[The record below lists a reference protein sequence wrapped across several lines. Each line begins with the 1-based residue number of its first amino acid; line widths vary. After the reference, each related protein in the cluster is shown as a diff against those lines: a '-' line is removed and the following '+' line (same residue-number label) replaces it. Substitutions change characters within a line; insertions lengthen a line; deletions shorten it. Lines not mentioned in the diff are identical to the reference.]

1 MSKQF
6 VRELPQKPIFG
17 PETPKLDPPL
27 PTQIRVWRSV
37 AKAFTW
43 RALGTMDTLVLS
55 YVLIKFLDPL
65 LDIPV
70 GSAQALTAA
79 SYIAITEIATKTIF
93 YFLHERL
100 WSLVRWGSTAGPKAN
115 RDSLGRS
122 TMKMGSWRLLASL
135 DTFILAWFYTG
146 NVATAF
152 SIGGLEIFTKMAFYF
167 LHERIWARI
176 RFGVVRQADTIANNL
191 QQGSEASF
199 RDG

>member
-65 LDIPV
+65 LDIRV

-93 YFLHERL
+93 YFLHEWF
-100 WSLVRWGSTAGPKAN
+100 WSLIRWGSTAGPKAN
-115 RDSLGRS
+115 RTRS
-122 TMKMGSWRLLASL
+122 DA
-135 DTFILAWFYTG
+135 
-146 NVATAF
+146 
-152 SIGGLEIFTKMAFYF
+152 
-167 LHERIWARI
+167 AR
-176 RFGVVRQADTIANNL
+176 
-191 QQGSEASF
+191 
-199 RDG
+199 